1 MLAASP
7 SYLYPNAMSSR
18 KLGNQHIQVFVRC
31 RPPNSLEKR
40 SGFIKAVEVVPERKE
55 VLVNDRVVPER
66 SLRKS
71 FTFDKVFGPD
81 AKQIDVYRAVMEPTI
96 AEVMMG
102 YNCTVFAYGQTG
114 TGKTFTMEGERS
126 NVNLGWAD
134 DPLAGIIPRTLQQLF
149 EELQSQ
155 DLEFTIKVSFLELY
169 NEELFD
175 LLSAHEDTSRL
186 KIFEDS
192 TRKGSV
198 IIQGLEEI
206 TVHNREEVF
215 FILQKGAA
223 KRQTAATLLNATS
236 SRSHTVFSVTVH
248 IRETTDDGEELVK
261 TGKLNLVDLAGSEN
275 IGRSGAIDRR
285 AREAGN
291 INQSL
296 LTLGRV
302 ITALVDKG
310 PHVPYRESKLTRL
323 LQDSLG
329 GRTKT
334 SIIAT
339 ISPDMSNLEETL
351 STLDYAHR
359 AKNITNRP
367 EVNQKMTKR
376 ALIKEYTEEI
386 ERLRRDLAATR
397 DKNGVFVDQENYRTM
412 ELRLTSQS
420 QDILEKEAQIE
431 SLNAK
436 LLTVTELFERTKQ
449 EVAETTE
456 RLQATTAELH
466 STKRSLVA
474 TEQVLSKTSIEKEE
488 QAYLVQAHCK
498 TEAALT
504 ATAQELVG
512 VAQTTTTDIDLLQQK
527 LQRTSAIEQTNK
539 ERQYAFVA
547 NSSVL
552 FDQIQ
557 SSFTAQLASQRDTLT
572 GIGGSFAS
580 LNSLVQQH
588 HAAVAAYTLEARKF
602 ADESAAANASIF
614 SSLLST
620 MQASQ
625 EQQVAQT
632 AADLAN
638 NQARLQRLCQSLV
651 VERMQ
656 AAQIKLQELEKHQS
670 ALGEQVALVCRLVSD
685 EATAHHDQQVRLVT
699 SIVEEN
705 DKLNRQ
711 LISSNEEIQKLSAAM
726 ETKNAEAEKNMA
738 AFRQQFENFSQFF
751 FSSQAMNN
759 DTIAKINGLSAKVS
773 EAGTVQT
780 SAIKSNAESL
790 VKSSGGLVSTVA
802 ALHQDGAKAV
812 SDCLARAEEA
822 SGSLSNIH
830 KVVEKSI
837 SDEVASTSAT
847 LVEQKRVADDRMAA
861 CIRGISEAVA
871 AGTDAA
877 QGQADRAKALTGDL
891 EATESHSCGQL
902 LSMCQCGTEQTAQ
915 AQDISE
921 ALRAGIANNMAK
933 CSSVVSDF
941 FRNDLQEYVPTGC
954 TPQRREYQYP
964 MELAQTSPHERILS
978 RLRTATDFSAATRLA
993 LPTSDENDLTA
1004 PLSKLPSSSASSS
1017 TESLASNPA
1026 LDNKEN
1032 VARAAKSRKLPRM
1045 TSKKQLTQR
1054 NA

>member
-1 MLAASP
+1 MATK
-7 SYLYPNAMSSR
+7 

-31 RPPNSLEKR
+31 RPPNAMEKR
-40 SGFIKAVEVVPERKE
+40 NGFVRAVEVVPEKKE
-55 VLVNDRVVPER
+55 ILVNDRVIPER
-66 SLRKS
+66 TLRKS

-114 TGKTFTMEGERS
+114 TGKTFTMEGDRS

-175 LLSAHEDTSRL
+175 LLSAHEDTSRM
-186 KIFEDS
+186 KIYEDS
-192 TRKGSV
+192 SRKGSV

-302 ITALVDKG
+302 ITALVDKA

-339 ISPDMSNLEETL
+339 ISPDMTNLDETL

-397 DKNGVFVDQENYRTM
+397 DKNGVFVDQENYRMM
-412 ELRLTSQS
+412 EVRLTSQS

-431 SLNAK
+431 SLNVK
-436 LLTVTELFERTKQ
+436 LLTMTELFERTKQ

-456 RLQATTAELH
+456 QLQATAAELH
-466 STKRSLVA
+466 STKRTLDA
-474 TEQVLSKTSIEKEE
+474 TEQVLSKTSVEKEE
-488 QAYLVQAHCK
+488 QAYLVQAHSK
-498 TEAALT
+498 TEATLT
-504 ATAQELVG
+504 ATAEELVG
-512 VAQTTTTDIDLLQQK
+512 VAKTTTNDIDLLQQK
-527 LQRTSAIEQTNK
+527 LQRTSAIDQANK
-539 ERQYAFVA
+539 ERQSAFV
-547 NSSVL
+547 SSSSAL
-552 FDQIQ
+552 FGQIEA
-557 SSFTAQLASQRDTLT
+557 SFTERLASQRDVLS
-572 GIGGSFAS
+572 GVGGSLAS
-580 LNSLVQQH
+580 LGSLVQQH
-588 HAAVAAYTLEARKF
+588 QAAVAAYTLEAKKF
-602 ADESAAANASIF
+602 ADESAAAGTSLL

-620 MQASQ
+620 VQASQ
-625 EQQVAQT
+625 EQQAAQMVANLT
-632 AADLAN
+632 N
-638 NQARLQRLCQSLV
+638 NQERLQKLCQSLV
-651 VERMQ
+651 AERMQ
-656 AAQIKLQELEKHQS
+656 AAQKKLQELEKHHL
-670 ALGEQVALVCRLVSD
+670 ALGEQVSSVCHLVSD
-685 EATAHHDQQVRLVT
+685 EVAAHYKQQVHLVS
-699 SIVEEN
+699 SILEEN
-705 DKLNRQ
+705 DKLRRE
-711 LISSNEEIQKLSAAM
+711 LDTSNEEIQRLSAAM
-726 ETKNAEAEKNMA
+726 EAKSTEAKKDMA
-738 AFRQQFENFSQFF
+738 VFKQQFEKFSQSFF
-751 FSSQAMNN
+751 AMEAEQQ
-759 DTIAKINGLSAKVS
+759 DTMAKMTGLSA
-773 EAGTVQT
+773 TVARTGIAVT
-780 SAIKSNAESL
+780 SAVKNNAESL
-790 VKSSGGLVSTVA
+790 VKSSDDLVSSVA
-802 ALHQDGAKAV
+802 ALHQNGAKTTK
-812 SDCLARAEEA
+812 DCLARAQEA
-822 SGSLSNIH
+822 SRDLSNIH
-830 KVVEKSI
+830 KVVEERF
-837 SDEVASTSAT
+837 SDEVTSTCECLA
-847 LVEQKRVADDRMAA
+847 EQKRAVDDQMAA
-861 CIRGISEAVA
+861 CASAVSEAVG
-871 AGTDAA
+871 AGTDVVR
-877 QGQADRAKALTGDL
+877 GQADKAKALAGDL
-891 EATESHSCGQL
+891 DATVSNSCDKL
-902 LSMCQCGTEQTAQ
+902 LSTCHHGTVQTAQ

-921 ALRAGIANNMAK
+921 ALRAGIANDMAK

-941 FRNDLQEYVPTGC
+941 FQHDLQEYVPTGC
-954 TPQRREYQYP
+954 TPQRREYRYP
-964 MELAQTSPHERILS
+964 TQLAQTSPHERILS
-978 RLRTATDFSAATRLA
+978 RLRTTVDFDAAARLA
-993 LPTSDENDLTA
+993 LPSSDEIGLTP
-1004 PLSKLPSSSASSS
+1004 PLAKSVPSSSGSS

-1032 VARAAKSRKLPRM
+1032 STRTTKTKKLPRL

>member
-1 MLAASP
+1 MATK
-7 SYLYPNAMSSR
+7 

-31 RPPNSLEKR
+31 RPPNAMEKR
-40 SGFIKAVEVVPERKE
+40 NGFVRAVEVVPEKKE
-55 VLVNDRVVPER
+55 ILVNDRVIPER
-66 SLRKS
+66 TLRKS

-81 AKQIDVYRAVMEPTI
+81 AKQIDVYRAVMEPTM

-114 TGKTFTMEGERS
+114 TGKTFTMEGDRS

-175 LLSAHEDTSRL
+175 LLSAHEDTSRM
-186 KIFEDS
+186 KIYEDS
-192 TRKGSV
+192 SRKGSV

-302 ITALVDKG
+302 ITALVDKA

-339 ISPDMSNLEETL
+339 ISPDMTNLDETL

-397 DKNGVFVDQENYRTM
+397 DKNGVFVDQENYRMM
-412 ELRLTSQS
+412 EVRLTSQS

-431 SLNAK
+431 SLNVK
-436 LLTVTELFERTKQ
+436 LLTMTELFERTKQ

-456 RLQATTAELH
+456 QLQATAAELH
-466 STKRSLVA
+466 STKRTLDA
-474 TEQVLSKTSIEKEE
+474 TEQVLSKTSVEKEE
-488 QAYLVQAHCK
+488 QAYLVQAHSK
-498 TEAALT
+498 TEATLT
-504 ATAQELVG
+504 ATAEELVG
-512 VAQTTTTDIDLLQQK
+512 VAKTTTNDIDLLQQK
-527 LQRTSAIEQTNK
+527 LQRTSAIDQANK
-539 ERQYAFVA
+539 ERQSAFV
-547 NSSVL
+547 SSSSAL
-552 FDQIQ
+552 FGQIEA
-557 SSFTAQLASQRDTLT
+557 SFTERLASQRDVLS
-572 GIGGSFAS
+572 GVGGSLAS
-580 LNSLVQQH
+580 LGSLVQQH
-588 HAAVAAYTLEARKF
+588 QAAVAAYTLEAKKF
-602 ADESAAANASIF
+602 ADESAAAGTSIL

-620 MQASQ
+620 VQASQ
-625 EQQVAQT
+625 EQQAAQMVANLT
-632 AADLAN
+632 N
-638 NQARLQRLCQSLV
+638 NQERLQKLCQSLV
-651 VERMQ
+651 AERMQ
-656 AAQIKLQELEKHQS
+656 AAQKKLQELEKHHL
-670 ALGEQVALVCRLVSD
+670 ALGEQVSSVCHLVSD
-685 EATAHHDQQVRLVT
+685 EVAAHYKQQVHLVS
-699 SIVEEN
+699 SILEEN
-705 DKLNRQ
+705 DKLRRE
-711 LISSNEEIQKLSAAM
+711 LDTSNEEIQRLSAAM
-726 ETKNAEAEKNMA
+726 EAKSTEAKKDMA
-738 AFRQQFENFSQFF
+738 VFKQQFEKFSQSFF
-751 FSSQAMNN
+751 AMEAEQQ
-759 DTIAKINGLSAKVS
+759 DTMAKMTGLSA
-773 EAGTVQT
+773 TVARTGIAVT
-780 SAIKSNAESL
+780 SAVKNNAESL
-790 VKSSGGLVSTVA
+790 VKSSDDLVSSVA
-802 ALHQDGAKAV
+802 ALHQNGAKTTK
-812 SDCLARAEEA
+812 DCLARAQEA
-822 SGSLSNIH
+822 SRDLSNIH
-830 KVVEKSI
+830 KVVEERF
-837 SDEVASTSAT
+837 SDEVTSTCECLA
-847 LVEQKRVADDRMAA
+847 EQKRAVDDQMAA
-861 CIRGISEAVA
+861 CASAVSEAVG
-871 AGTDAA
+871 AGTDVVR
-877 QGQADRAKALTGDL
+877 GQADKAKALAGDL
-891 EATESHSCGQL
+891 DATVSNSCDKL
-902 LSMCQCGTEQTAQ
+902 LSTCHHGTVQTAQ

-921 ALRAGIANNMAK
+921 ALRAGIANDMAK

-941 FRNDLQEYVPTGC
+941 FQHDLQEYVPTGC
-954 TPQRREYQYP
+954 TPQRREYRYP
-964 MELAQTSPHERILS
+964 TQLAQTSPHERILS
-978 RLRTATDFSAATRLA
+978 RLRTTVDFDAAARLA
-993 LPTSDENDLTA
+993 LPSSDEIGLTP
-1004 PLSKLPSSSASSS
+1004 PLAKSVPSSSGSS

-1032 VARAAKSRKLPRM
+1032 STRTTKTKKLPRL

>member
-1 MLAASP
+1 MATK
-7 SYLYPNAMSSR
+7 

-31 RPPNSLEKR
+31 RPPTASEKR
-40 SGFIKAVEVVPERKE
+40 NGSARAIEVVQERKE
-55 VLVNDRVVPER
+55 ILVNDRVMPER
-66 SLRKS
+66 TPRKS

-114 TGKTFTMEGERS
+114 TGKTFTMEGDRS
-126 NVNLGWAD
+126 NVNLSWAD
-134 DPLAGIIPRTLQQLF
+134 DPSAGIIPRTLQQLF

-192 TRKGSV
+192 SRKGSV

-275 IGRSGAIDRR
+275 IGRSGAIERR

-302 ITALVDKG
+302 ITALVDKA

-339 ISPDMSNLEETL
+339 ISPDMTNLDETL

-397 DKNGVFVDQENYRTM
+397 EKNGIFVDQENYRMM
-412 ELRLTSQS
+412 EMRLTSQS

-436 LLTVTELFERTKQ
+436 LLTITELFERTKH

-456 RLQATTAELH
+456 QLQATAAELH
-466 STKRSLVA
+466 STKRTLNA
-474 TEQVLSKTSIEKEE
+474 TEQVLSKTSVEKEE
-488 QAYLVQAHCK
+488 QAYLVQAHSK
-498 TEAALT
+498 TEATLT
-504 ATAQELVG
+504 ATAEELVG
-512 VAQTTTTDIDLLQQK
+512 VAKTATADIDLLQQK
-527 LQRTSAIEQTNK
+527 LQRTSAIDQANK
-539 ERQYAFVA
+539 ERQIAFV
-547 NSSVL
+547 SSSSAL
-552 FDQIQ
+552 FGQIEA
-557 SSFTAQLASQRDTLT
+557 SFIERLASQQDLL
-572 GIGGSFAS
+572 GGVGGLFAS
-580 LNSLVQQH
+580 LDSLVQQH
-588 HAAVAAYTLEARKF
+588 QAAVAAYTLEAKKL
-602 ADESAAANASIF
+602 ADESEAAITALL

-620 MQASQ
+620 VQASQ
-625 EQQVAQT
+625 EQQAAQM
-632 AADLAN
+632 AANLTN
-638 NQARLQRLCQSLV
+638 NQEQLQRLCQFLV

-656 AAQIKLQELEKHQS
+656 SGQKKLQEMEKHHL
-670 ALGEQVALVCRLVSD
+670 ALGEQVTSLCHLVSD
-685 EATAHHDQQVRLVT
+685 EVSAHCKQQVHLVS
-699 SIVEEN
+699 SIREEFE
-705 DKLNRQ
+705 KLRRE
-711 LISSNEEIQKLSAAM
+711 LETSNEEVQRLSAAM
-726 ETKNAEAEKNMA
+726 EAKSTEAKKDMA
-738 AFRQQFENFSQFF
+738 VFKQQFEKFSRSFF
-751 FSSQAMNN
+751 EMEADQQ
-759 DTIAKINGLSAKVS
+759 DTMAKMTGLSATVAERGKV
-773 EAGTVQT
+773 VT
-780 SAIKSNAESL
+780 SATKSNAEL
-790 VKSSGGLVSTVA
+790 LEKSSDDLVSSVA
-802 ALHQDGAKAV
+802 ALHQNSARTIQDRLAGAQ
-812 SDCLARAEEA
+812 EA
-822 SGSLSNIH
+822 ALDLSNIH
-830 KVVEKSI
+830 KLVEESV
-837 SDEVASTSAT
+837 SDAVASTGECF
-847 LVEQKRVADDRMAA
+847 VEQKRAADYQMAA
-861 CIRGISEAVA
+861 CTTALSEAVR
-871 AGTDAA
+871 AGTDITR
-877 QGQADRAKALTGDL
+877 GQTDKAKTLVGNFDAIV
-891 EATESHSCGQL
+891 SKSCGEF
-902 LSMCQCGTEQTAQ
+902 SSTGRHGSVKTAQ
-915 AQDISE
+915 VQDISE
-921 ALRAGIANNMAK
+921 ALRAGISNDMAK

-941 FRNDLQEYVPTGC
+941 FQNDLQEYVPTGC
-954 TPQRREYQYP
+954 TPQRREYRFPTQ
-964 MELAQTSPHERILS
+964 LAQTSPHERILK
-978 RLRTATDFSAATRLA
+978 RLRTAVDFNAAAQL
-993 LPTSDENDLTA
+993 E
-1004 PLSKLPSSSASSS
+1004 LPSSDEGGLNPPLTKSLQSSSGSS
-1017 TESLASNPA
+1017 TESLSFNPA
-1026 LDNKEN
+1026 LENKEN
-1032 VARAAKSRKLPRM
+1032 SKRTTKTKKLPRI

>member
-1 MLAASP
+1 MATK
-7 SYLYPNAMSSR
+7 

-31 RPPNSLEKR
+31 RPPNAMEKR
-40 SGFIKAVEVVPERKE
+40 NGFVRAVEVVPEKKE
-55 VLVNDRVVPER
+55 ILVNDRVIPER
-66 SLRKS
+66 TLRKS

-81 AKQIDVYRAVMEPTI
+81 AKQIDVYRAVMEPTM

-114 TGKTFTMEGERS
+114 TGKTFTMEGDRS

-175 LLSAHEDTSRL
+175 LLSAHEDTSRM
-186 KIFEDS
+186 KIYEDS
-192 TRKGSV
+192 SRKGSV

-302 ITALVDKG
+302 ITALVDKA

-339 ISPDMSNLEETL
+339 ISPDMTNLDETL

-397 DKNGVFVDQENYRTM
+397 DKNGVFVDQENYRMM
-412 ELRLTSQS
+412 EVRLTSQS

-431 SLNAK
+431 SLNVK
-436 LLTVTELFERTKQ
+436 LLTMTELFERTKQ

-456 RLQATTAELH
+456 QLQATAAELH
-466 STKRSLVA
+466 STKRTLDA
-474 TEQVLSKTSIEKEE
+474 TEQVLSKTSVEKEE
-488 QAYLVQAHCK
+488 QAYLVQAHSK
-498 TEAALT
+498 TEATLT
-504 ATAQELVG
+504 ATAEELVG
-512 VAQTTTTDIDLLQQK
+512 VAKTTTNDIDLLQQK
-527 LQRTSAIEQTNK
+527 LQRTSAIDQANK
-539 ERQYAFVA
+539 ERQSAFV
-547 NSSVL
+547 SSSSAL
-552 FDQIQ
+552 FGQIEA
-557 SSFTAQLASQRDTLT
+557 SFTERLASQRDVLS
-572 GIGGSFAS
+572 GVGGSLAS
-580 LNSLVQQH
+580 LGSLVQQH
-588 HAAVAAYTLEARKF
+588 QAAVAAYTLEAKKF
-602 ADESAAANASIF
+602 ADESAAAGTSLL

-620 MQASQ
+620 VQASQ
-625 EQQVAQT
+625 EQQAAQMVANLT
-632 AADLAN
+632 N
-638 NQARLQRLCQSLV
+638 NQERLQKLCQSLV
-651 VERMQ
+651 AERMQ
-656 AAQIKLQELEKHQS
+656 AAQKKLQELEKHHL
-670 ALGEQVALVCRLVSD
+670 ALGEQVSSVCHLVSD
-685 EATAHHDQQVRLVT
+685 EVAAHYKQQVHLVS
-699 SIVEEN
+699 SILEEN
-705 DKLNRQ
+705 DKLRRE
-711 LISSNEEIQKLSAAM
+711 LDTSNEEIQRLSAAM
-726 ETKNAEAEKNMA
+726 EAKSTEAKKDMA
-738 AFRQQFENFSQFF
+738 VFKQQFEKFSQSFF
-751 FSSQAMNN
+751 AMEAEQQ
-759 DTIAKINGLSAKVS
+759 DTMAKMTGLSA
-773 EAGTVQT
+773 TVARTGIAVT
-780 SAIKSNAESL
+780 SAVKNNAESL
-790 VKSSGGLVSTVA
+790 VKSSDDLVSSVA
-802 ALHQDGAKAV
+802 ALHQNGAKTTK
-812 SDCLARAEEA
+812 DCLARAQEA
-822 SGSLSNIH
+822 SRDLSNIH
-830 KVVEKSI
+830 KVVEERF
-837 SDEVASTSAT
+837 SDEVTSTCECLA
-847 LVEQKRVADDRMAA
+847 EQKRAVDDQMAA
-861 CIRGISEAVA
+861 CASAVSEAVG
-871 AGTDAA
+871 AGTDVVR
-877 QGQADRAKALTGDL
+877 GQADKAKALAGDL
-891 EATESHSCGQL
+891 DATVSNSCDKL
-902 LSMCQCGTEQTAQ
+902 LSTCHHGTVQTAQ

-921 ALRAGIANNMAK
+921 ALRAGIANDMAK

-941 FRNDLQEYVPTGC
+941 FQHDLQEYVPTGC
-954 TPQRREYQYP
+954 TPQRREYRYP
-964 MELAQTSPHERILS
+964 TQLAQTSPHERILS
-978 RLRTATDFSAATRLA
+978 RLRTTVDFDAAARLA
-993 LPTSDENDLTA
+993 LPSSDEIGLTP
-1004 PLSKLPSSSASSS
+1004 PLAKSVPSSSGSS

-1032 VARAAKSRKLPRM
+1032 STRTTKTKKLPRL

>member
-1 MLAASP
+1 MEKR
-7 SYLYPNAMSSR
+7 N
-18 KLGNQHIQVFVRC
+18 GFVR
-31 RPPNSLEKR
+31 
-40 SGFIKAVEVVPERKE
+40 AVEVVPEKKE
-55 VLVNDRVVPER
+55 ILVNDRVIPER
-66 SLRKS
+66 TLRKS

-81 AKQIDVYRAVMEPTI
+81 AKQIDVYRAVMEPTM

-114 TGKTFTMEGERS
+114 TGKTFTMEGDRS

-175 LLSAHEDTSRL
+175 LLSAHEDTSRM
-186 KIFEDS
+186 KIYEDS
-192 TRKGSV
+192 SRKGSV

-302 ITALVDKG
+302 ITALVDKA

-339 ISPDMSNLEETL
+339 ISPDMTNLDETL

-397 DKNGVFVDQENYRTM
+397 DKNGVFVDQENYRMM
-412 ELRLTSQS
+412 EVRLTSQS

-431 SLNAK
+431 SLNVK
-436 LLTVTELFERTKQ
+436 LLTMTELFERTKQ
-449 EVAETTE
+449 EVAETAE
-456 RLQATTAELH
+456 QLQATAAELH
-466 STKRSLVA
+466 STKRTLDA
-474 TEQVLSKTSIEKEE
+474 TEQVLSKTSVEKEE
-488 QAYLVQAHCK
+488 QAYLVQAHSK
-498 TEAALT
+498 TEATLT
-504 ATAQELVG
+504 ATAEELVG
-512 VAQTTTTDIDLLQQK
+512 VAKTTTNDIDLLQQK
-527 LQRTSAIEQTNK
+527 LQRTSAIDQANK
-539 ERQYAFVA
+539 ERQSAFV
-547 NSSVL
+547 SSSSAL
-552 FDQIQ
+552 FGQIEA
-557 SSFTAQLASQRDTLT
+557 SFTERLASQRDVLS
-572 GIGGSFAS
+572 GVGGSLAS
-580 LNSLVQQH
+580 LGSLVQQH
-588 HAAVAAYTLEARKF
+588 QAAVAAYTLEAKKF
-602 ADESAAANASIF
+602 ADESAAAGTSIL

-620 MQASQ
+620 VQASQ
-625 EQQVAQT
+625 EQQAAQMVANLT
-632 AADLAN
+632 N
-638 NQARLQRLCQSLV
+638 NQERLQKLCQSLV
-651 VERMQ
+651 AERMQ
-656 AAQIKLQELEKHQS
+656 AAQKRLQELEKHHL
-670 ALGEQVALVCRLVSD
+670 ALGEQVSSVCHLVSD
-685 EATAHHDQQVRLVT
+685 EVAAHYKQQVHLVS
-699 SIVEEN
+699 SILEEN
-705 DKLNRQ
+705 DKLRRE
-711 LISSNEEIQKLSAAM
+711 LDTSNEEVQRLSAAM
-726 ETKNAEAEKNMA
+726 EAKSTEAKKDMA
-738 AFRQQFENFSQFF
+738 VFKQQFEKFSQSFF
-751 FSSQAMNN
+751 AMEAEQQ
-759 DTIAKINGLSAKVS
+759 DTMAKMTGLSA
-773 EAGTVQT
+773 TVARTGIAVT
-780 SAIKSNAESL
+780 SAVKSNAESL
-790 VKSSGGLVSTVA
+790 VKSSDDLVSSVA
-802 ALHQDGAKAV
+802 ALHQNGAKTTK
-812 SDCLARAEEA
+812 DCLARAQEA
-822 SGSLSNIH
+822 SRDLSNIH
-830 KVVEKSI
+830 KVVEERF
-837 SDEVASTSAT
+837 SDEVTSTCECLA
-847 LVEQKRVADDRMAA
+847 EQKRAVDDQMTA
-861 CIRGISEAVA
+861 CASAVSEAVG
-871 AGTDAA
+871 AGTDVVR
-877 QGQADRAKALTGDL
+877 GQADKAKALAGDL
-891 EATESHSCGQL
+891 DATVSNSCDKL
-902 LSMCQCGTEQTAQ
+902 LSTCHHGTVQTAQ

-921 ALRAGIANNMAK
+921 ALRAGITNDMAK

-941 FRNDLQEYVPTGC
+941 FQHDLQEYVPTGC
-954 TPQRREYQYP
+954 TPQRREYRYP
-964 MELAQTSPHERILS
+964 TQLAQTSPHERILS
-978 RLRTATDFSAATRLA
+978 RLRTAVDFNAASRLA
-993 LPTSDENDLTA
+993 LPSSDEIGLTP
-1004 PLSKLPSSSASSS
+1004 PLAKSLPSSSGSS

-1032 VARAAKSRKLPRM
+1032 STRTTKTKKLPRL

>member
-1 MLAASP
+1 MATK
-7 SYLYPNAMSSR
+7 

-31 RPPNSLEKR
+31 RPPNAMEKR
-40 SGFIKAVEVVPERKE
+40 NGFVRAVEVVPEKKE
-55 VLVNDRVVPER
+55 ILVNDRVIPER
-66 SLRKS
+66 TLRKS

-81 AKQIDVYRAVMEPTI
+81 AKQIDVYRAVMEPTM

-114 TGKTFTMEGERS
+114 TGKTFTMEGDRS

-175 LLSAHEDTSRL
+175 LLSAHEDTSRM
-186 KIFEDS
+186 KIYEDS
-192 TRKGSV
+192 SRKGSV

-302 ITALVDKG
+302 ITALVDKA

-339 ISPDMSNLEETL
+339 ISPDMTNLDETL

-397 DKNGVFVDQENYRTM
+397 DKNGVFVDQENYRMM
-412 ELRLTSQS
+412 EVRLTSQS

-436 LLTVTELFERTKQ
+436 LLTMTELFERTKQ

-456 RLQATTAELH
+456 QLQATAAELH
-466 STKRSLVA
+466 STKRTLNA
-474 TEQVLSKTSIEKEE
+474 TEQVLSKTSVEKEE
-488 QAYLVQAHCK
+488 QAYLVQAHSK
-498 TEAALT
+498 TEATLT
-504 ATAQELVG
+504 ATAEELVG
-512 VAQTTTTDIDLLQQK
+512 VAKTTTNDIDLLQQK
-527 LQRTSAIEQTNK
+527 LQRTSAIDQANK
-539 ERQYAFVA
+539 ERQSAFVSS
-547 NSSVL
+547 SSVL
-552 FDQIQ
+552 FGQIEA
-557 SSFTAQLASQRDTLT
+557 SFTERLASQRDVLS
-572 GIGGSFAS
+572 GVGGSLAS
-580 LNSLVQQH
+580 LGSLVQQH
-588 HAAVAAYTLEARKF
+588 QAAVAAYTLEAKKF
-602 ADESAAANASIF
+602 ADESAAAGTSIL
-614 SSLLST
+614 SSLLSVV
-620 MQASQ
+620 QASQ
-625 EQQVAQT
+625 EQQAAQM
-632 AADLAN
+632 AANLTS
-638 NQARLQRLCQSLV
+638 NQEKLQKLCQSLV
-651 VERMQ
+651 AERMQ
-656 AAQIKLQELEKHQS
+656 AAQKRLQELEKHHL
-670 ALGEQVALVCRLVSD
+670 ALGEQVASVCRLVSD
-685 EATAHHDQQVRLVT
+685 EVAAHYKQQVHLVS
-699 SIVEEN
+699 SILEEN
-705 DKLNRQ
+705 DKLRRE
-711 LISSNEEIQKLSAAM
+711 LETSNEEVQRLSAAM
-726 ETKNAEAEKNMA
+726 EAKSTEAKKDMA
-738 AFRQQFENFSQFF
+738 VFKQQFEKFSQSFI
-751 FSSQAMNN
+751 AMEAEQQ
-759 DTIAKINGLSAKVS
+759 DTMAKMTGLSA
-773 EAGTVQT
+773 TVAKTGIAVT
-780 SAIKSNAESL
+780 SAVKSNAESL
-790 VKSSGGLVSTVA
+790 VKSSDDLVSSVA
-802 ALHQDGAKAV
+802 ALHQNGAKTTK
-812 SDCLARAEEA
+812 DCLARAQEA
-822 SGSLSNIH
+822 SRDLSNIH
-830 KVVEKSI
+830 KVVEERV
-837 SDEVASTSAT
+837 SDEVASTYEC
-847 LVEQKRVADDRMAA
+847 LEEQKRAVDDQMAA
-861 CIRGISEAVA
+861 CTIAVSEAVG
-871 AGTDAA
+871 AGTDAV
-877 QGQADRAKALTGDL
+877 QGQADKAKALAGDL
-891 EATESHSCGQL
+891 DTTVSNSCDKL
-902 LSMCQCGTEQTAQ
+902 LSTCHHGTVQTAQ

-921 ALRAGIANNMAK
+921 ALRAGITNDMAK
-933 CSSVVSDF
+933 CASVVSDF
-941 FRNDLQEYVPTGC
+941 FQNDLQEYVPTGC
-954 TPQRREYQYP
+954 TPQRREYRYP
-964 MELAQTSPHERILS
+964 TQLAQTSPHERILS
-978 RLRTATDFSAATRLA
+978 RLRTAVDFNTAARLA
-993 LPTSDENDLTA
+993 LPSPDEIGLPA
-1004 PLSKLPSSSASSS
+1004 PLAKSLPSSSGSS

-1032 VARAAKSRKLPRM
+1032 STRTTKTKKLPRI

>member
-1 MLAASP
+1 MEKR
-7 SYLYPNAMSSR
+7 N
-18 KLGNQHIQVFVRC
+18 GFVR
-31 RPPNSLEKR
+31 
-40 SGFIKAVEVVPERKE
+40 AVEVVPEKKE
-55 VLVNDRVVPER
+55 ILVNDRVIPER
-66 SLRKS
+66 TLRKS

-81 AKQIDVYRAVMEPTI
+81 AKQIDVYRAVMEPTM

-114 TGKTFTMEGERS
+114 TGKTFTMEGDRS

-175 LLSAHEDTSRL
+175 LLSAHEDTSRM
-186 KIFEDS
+186 KIYEDS
-192 TRKGSV
+192 SRKGSV

-302 ITALVDKG
+302 ITALVDKA

-339 ISPDMSNLEETL
+339 ISPDMTNLDETL

-397 DKNGVFVDQENYRTM
+397 DKNGVFVDQENYRMM
-412 ELRLTSQS
+412 EVRLTSQS

-431 SLNAK
+431 SLNVK
-436 LLTVTELFERTKQ
+436 LLTMTELFERTKQ
-449 EVAETTE
+449 EVAETAE
-456 RLQATTAELH
+456 QLQATAAELH
-466 STKRSLVA
+466 STKRTLDA
-474 TEQVLSKTSIEKEE
+474 TEQVLSKTSVEKEE
-488 QAYLVQAHCK
+488 QAYLVQAHSK
-498 TEAALT
+498 TEATLT
-504 ATAQELVG
+504 ATAEELVG
-512 VAQTTTTDIDLLQQK
+512 VAKTTTNDIDLLQQK
-527 LQRTSAIEQTNK
+527 LQRTSAIDQANK
-539 ERQYAFVA
+539 ERQSAFV
-547 NSSVL
+547 SSSSAL
-552 FDQIQ
+552 FGQIEA
-557 SSFTAQLASQRDTLT
+557 SFTERLASQRDVLS
-572 GIGGSFAS
+572 GVGGSFAS
-580 LNSLVQQH
+580 LGSLVQQH
-588 HAAVAAYTLEARKF
+588 QAAVAAYTLEAKKF
-602 ADESAAANASIF
+602 ADESAAAGTSIL

-620 MQASQ
+620 VQASQ
-625 EQQVAQT
+625 EQQAAQMVANLT
-632 AADLAN
+632 N
-638 NQARLQRLCQSLV
+638 NQERLQKLCQSLV
-651 VERMQ
+651 AERMQ
-656 AAQIKLQELEKHQS
+656 AAQKKLQELEKHHL
-670 ALGEQVALVCRLVSD
+670 ALGEQVSSVCHLVSD
-685 EATAHHDQQVRLVT
+685 EVAAHYKQQVHLVS
-699 SIVEEN
+699 SILEEN
-705 DKLNRQ
+705 DKLRRE
-711 LISSNEEIQKLSAAM
+711 LDTSNEEVQRLSAAM
-726 ETKNAEAEKNMA
+726 EAKSTEAKKDMA
-738 AFRQQFENFSQFF
+738 VFKQQFEKFSQSFF
-751 FSSQAMNN
+751 AMEAEQQ
-759 DTIAKINGLSAKVS
+759 DTMAKMTGLSA
-773 EAGTVQT
+773 TVARTGIAVT
-780 SAIKSNAESL
+780 SAVKSNAESL
-790 VKSSGGLVSTVA
+790 VKSSDDLVSSVA
-802 ALHQDGAKAV
+802 ALHQNGAKTTK
-812 SDCLARAEEA
+812 DCLARAQEA
-822 SGSLSNIH
+822 SRDLSNIH
-830 KVVEKSI
+830 KVVEERF
-837 SDEVASTSAT
+837 SDEVTSTCECLA
-847 LVEQKRVADDRMAA
+847 EQKRAVDDQMTA
-861 CIRGISEAVA
+861 CASAVSEAVG
-871 AGTDAA
+871 AGTDVVR
-877 QGQADRAKALTGDL
+877 GQADKAKALAGDL
-891 EATESHSCGQL
+891 DATVSNSCDKL
-902 LSMCQCGTEQTAQ
+902 LSTCHHGTVQTAQ

-921 ALRAGIANNMAK
+921 ALRAGITNDMAK

-941 FRNDLQEYVPTGC
+941 FQHDLQEYVPTGC
-954 TPQRREYQYP
+954 TPQRREYRYP
-964 MELAQTSPHERILS
+964 TQLAQTSPHERILS
-978 RLRTATDFSAATRLA
+978 RLRTAVDFNAASRLA
-993 LPTSDENDLTA
+993 LPSSDEIGLTP
-1004 PLSKLPSSSASSS
+1004 PLAKSLPSSSGSS

-1032 VARAAKSRKLPRM
+1032 STRTTKTKKLPRL

>member
-1 MLAASP
+1 MA
-7 SYLYPNAMSSR
+7 SR

-40 SGFIKAVEVVPERKE
+40 NGFIKAVEVVPEKKE
-55 VLVNDRVVPER
+55 ILVTDRVVPER

-96 AEVMMG
+96 AEVTMG

-134 DPLAGIIPRTLQQLF
+134 DPLAGVIPRTLQQLF

-175 LLSAHEDTSRL
+175 LLSAHEDTTRL

-192 TRKGSV
+192 SRKGSV

-236 SRSHTVFSVTVH
+236 SRSHTIFSVTVH

-275 IGRSGAIDRR
+275 IGRSGAMDRR
-285 AREAGN
+285 AREAGS

-310 PHVPYRESKLTRL
+310 PHIPYRESKLTRL

-339 ISPDMSNLEETL
+339 ISPDMTNLEETL
-351 STLDYAHR
+351 STLDYAYR

-420 QDILEKEAQIE
+420 QEILEKEAQIE

-436 LLTVTELFERTKQ
+436 LQTVTELFERTKK

-456 RLQATTAELH
+456 QLQTKTAELH
-466 STKRSLVA
+466 STKMSLAA

-512 VAQTTTTDIDLLQQK
+512 VAQTTTTDIELLQQK
-527 LQRTSAIEQTNK
+527 LQRTSAIDQTNK

-547 NSSVL
+547 SSSVL
-552 FDQIQ
+552 FDQIE
-557 SSFTAQLASQRDTLT
+557 SSFTTQLASQRDTLT

-580 LNSLVQQH
+580 LSSLVQEHQ
-588 HAAVAAYTLEARKF
+588 AAVAAYTLEARKF
-602 ADESAAANASIF
+602 ADESAAANASIL
-614 SSLLST
+614 SSLLSM

-625 EQQVAQT
+625 EQQADQM
-632 AADLAN
+632 AADLAS
-638 NQARLQRLCQSLV
+638 NQARLQKLCQSLV

-656 AAQIKLQELEKHQS
+656 AAQNKLQELEKQQL
-670 ALGEQVALVCRLVSD
+670 ALGEQVASVCRLVSD
-685 EATAHHDQQVRLVT
+685 EVTARHDQQVRLVT
-699 SIVEEN
+699 SIVAEN
-705 DKLNRQ
+705 DKLQRQ
-711 LISSNEEIQKLSAAM
+711 LVAKNEEIQRLS
-726 ETKNAEAEKNMA
+726 TKAEKNMA
-738 AFRQQFENFSQFF
+738 AIRQQFENFSQFF
-751 FSSQAMNN
+751 FTSQATND
-759 DTIAKINGLSAKVS
+759 DTIAEISGLSAS
-773 EAGTVQT
+773 IAEAGTMQT

-790 VKSSGGLVSTVA
+790 AKSSEGLVSSVA
-802 ALHQDGAKAV
+802 ALHQDGAKAT

-822 SGSLSNIH
+822 ARSLSDIH
-830 KVVEKSI
+830 KVVEESV
-837 SDEVASTSAT
+837 SDEVASTSAI
-847 LVEQKRVADDRMAA
+847 LAEQKRVAVDRVAA
-861 CIRGISEAVA
+861 CVSSMSEAVA
-871 AGTDAA
+871 AGTETA

-891 EATESHSCGQL
+891 ETTELHSCGQL
-902 LSMCQCGTEQTAQ
+902 LSTCQCGSVQTVQ
-915 AQDISE
+915 AQDIAE

-954 TPQRREYQYP
+954 TPQRREYRYP
-964 MELAQTSPHERILS
+964 TELAQTSPHERILN
-978 RLRTATDFSAATRLA
+978 RLRTATDFNAAARLA
-993 LPTSDENDLTA
+993 LPTSDETDLTA
-1004 PLSKLPSSSASSS
+1004 SLLKPHSSSS
-1017 TESLASNPA
+1017 TESLASNPVM
-1026 LDNKEN
+1026 DNKEN
-1032 VARAAKSRKLPRM
+1032 VARTAKPRKQQRL
-1045 TSKKQLTQR
+1045 TKKQLTQR

>member
-1 MLAASP
+1 MATK
-7 SYLYPNAMSSR
+7 

-31 RPPNSLEKR
+31 RPPNAMEKR
-40 SGFIKAVEVVPERKE
+40 NGFVRAVEVVPEKKE
-55 VLVNDRVVPER
+55 ILVNDRVIPER
-66 SLRKS
+66 TLRKS

-81 AKQIDVYRAVMEPTI
+81 AKQIDVYRAVMEPTM

-114 TGKTFTMEGERS
+114 TGKTFTMEGDRS

-175 LLSAHEDTSRL
+175 LLSAHEDTSRM
-186 KIFEDS
+186 KIYEDS
-192 TRKGSV
+192 SRKGSV

-302 ITALVDKG
+302 ITALVDKA

-339 ISPDMSNLEETL
+339 ISPDMTNLDETL

-397 DKNGVFVDQENYRTM
+397 DKNGVFVDQENYRMM
-412 ELRLTSQS
+412 EVRLTSQS

-431 SLNAK
+431 SLNVK
-436 LLTVTELFERTKQ
+436 LLTMTELFERTKQ
-449 EVAETTE
+449 EVAETAE
-456 RLQATTAELH
+456 QLQATAAELH
-466 STKRSLVA
+466 STKRTLDA
-474 TEQVLSKTSIEKEE
+474 TEQVLSKTSVEKEE
-488 QAYLVQAHCK
+488 QAYLVQAHSK
-498 TEAALT
+498 TEATLT
-504 ATAQELVG
+504 ATAEELVG
-512 VAQTTTTDIDLLQQK
+512 VAKTTTNDIDLLQQK
-527 LQRTSAIEQTNK
+527 LQRTSAIDQANK
-539 ERQYAFVA
+539 ERQSAFV
-547 NSSVL
+547 SSSSAL
-552 FDQIQ
+552 FGQIEA
-557 SSFTAQLASQRDTLT
+557 SFTERLASQRDVLS
-572 GIGGSFAS
+572 GVGGSFAS
-580 LNSLVQQH
+580 LGSLVQQH
-588 HAAVAAYTLEARKF
+588 QAAVAAYTLEAKKF
-602 ADESAAANASIF
+602 ADESAAAGTSIL

-620 MQASQ
+620 VQASQ
-625 EQQVAQT
+625 EQQAAQMVANLT
-632 AADLAN
+632 N
-638 NQARLQRLCQSLV
+638 NQERLQKLCQSLV
-651 VERMQ
+651 AERMQ
-656 AAQIKLQELEKHQS
+656 AAQKRLQELEKHHL
-670 ALGEQVALVCRLVSD
+670 ALGEQVSSVCHLVSD
-685 EATAHHDQQVRLVT
+685 EVAAHYKQQVHLVS
-699 SIVEEN
+699 SILEEN
-705 DKLNRQ
+705 DKLRRE
-711 LISSNEEIQKLSAAM
+711 LDTSNEEVQRLSAAM
-726 ETKNAEAEKNMA
+726 EAKSTEAKKDMA
-738 AFRQQFENFSQFF
+738 VFKQQFEKFSQSFF
-751 FSSQAMNN
+751 AMEAEQQ
-759 DTIAKINGLSAKVS
+759 DTMAKMTGLSA
-773 EAGTVQT
+773 TVARTGIAVT
-780 SAIKSNAESL
+780 SAVKSNAESL
-790 VKSSGGLVSTVA
+790 VKSSDDLVSSVA
-802 ALHQDGAKAV
+802 ALHQNGAKTTK
-812 SDCLARAEEA
+812 DCLARAQEA
-822 SGSLSNIH
+822 SRDLSNIH
-830 KVVEKSI
+830 KVVEERF
-837 SDEVASTSAT
+837 SDEVTSTCECLA
-847 LVEQKRVADDRMAA
+847 EQKRAVDDQMTA
-861 CIRGISEAVA
+861 CASAVSEAVG
-871 AGTDAA
+871 AGTDVVR
-877 QGQADRAKALTGDL
+877 GQADKAKALAGDL
-891 EATESHSCGQL
+891 DATVSNSCDKL
-902 LSMCQCGTEQTAQ
+902 LSTCHHGTVQTAQ

-921 ALRAGIANNMAK
+921 ALRAGITNDMAK

-941 FRNDLQEYVPTGC
+941 FQHDLQEYVPTGC
-954 TPQRREYQYP
+954 TPQRREYRYP
-964 MELAQTSPHERILS
+964 TQLAQTSPHERILS
-978 RLRTATDFSAATRLA
+978 RLRTAVDFNAASRLA
-993 LPTSDENDLTA
+993 LPSSDEIGLTP
-1004 PLSKLPSSSASSS
+1004 PLAKSLPSSSGSS

-1032 VARAAKSRKLPRM
+1032 STRTTKTKKLPRL